1 MIKIVLITT
10 VILLIISLTYL
21 SSFVPAFDISN
32 FNNNVNIVSN
42 LVYASVVKVNDM
54 NFVQVFINTS
64 YLQSISEIEI
74 IILGNVYHLSTI
86 GKPFSNGSSVNIII
100 TPPIYS
106 SNLLEFYTNS
116 NRVVNIQVIIYYS
129 QGDVGILS
137 L

>member
-1 MIKIVLITT
+1 MIKIVLVTT

-32 FNNNVNIVSN
+32 SDNINIISN
-42 LVYASVVKVNDM
+42 LVYTSVVKVNNM
-54 NFVQVFINTS
+54 SFVEVMINTS
-64 YLQSISEIEI
+64 YLQLINEIEI
-74 IILGNVYHLSTI
+74 IIPGNVYHLSTI
-86 GKPFSNGSSVNIII
+86 GKSFSNGSSINIII

-106 SNLLEFYTNS
+106 SNLVEFYTNS